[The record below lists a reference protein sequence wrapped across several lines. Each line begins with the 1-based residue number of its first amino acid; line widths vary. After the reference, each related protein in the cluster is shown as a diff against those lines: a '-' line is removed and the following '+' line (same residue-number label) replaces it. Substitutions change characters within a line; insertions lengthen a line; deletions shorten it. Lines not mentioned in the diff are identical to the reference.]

1 MSNGYL
7 KKKNIYIY
15 ISNFTNTNLRD
26 KNFIREKVCKKKCYV
41 IKNTKY
47 IRNIAEKKSR
57 EAMSC
62 ESNWLIGKK
71 RLFTRAF

>member
-1 MSNGYL
+1 MLDMYVKWIL
-7 KKKNIYIY
+7 KKNIYIY
-15 ISNFTNTNLRD
+15 INTSNFTNTNLRD

-41 IKNTKY
+41 MKNTKY

-62 ESNWLIGKK
+62 ESN
-71 RLFTRAF
+71 